1 MEDRRIFS
9 VKIKLNPGG
18 FHWQMTQEMIFLVLK
33 NCYVALC

>member
-9 VKIKLNPGG
+9 VKIKLNPGA
-18 FHWQMTQEMIFLVLK
+18 FHWQMTQEMTHLK